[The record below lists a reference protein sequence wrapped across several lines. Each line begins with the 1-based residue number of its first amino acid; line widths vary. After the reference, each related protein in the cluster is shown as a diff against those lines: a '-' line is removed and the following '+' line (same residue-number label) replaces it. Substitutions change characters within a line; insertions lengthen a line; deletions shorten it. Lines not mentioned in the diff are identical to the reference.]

1 MTSPVPPPSSPTP
14 VPASRIRWRRG
25 RVTSLGRTWRDAV
38 ELTVEVPGDGELRAL
53 AHPSVVGSPEV
64 GDDVLLNTTA
74 WAQRLGTGGYALV
87 VAVPDRLPADPTG
100 PGHLVKGRYTPL
112 QVTVQG
118 VDEQDTEHHRVIA
131 DAEDLAGMPV
141 VVADLHSALPAVLA
155 GVQATD
161 PRLRV
166 AYVMTD
172 GGALP
177 AAFSRT
183 LDALAGSLAG
193 VVTVGQAFGGDLE
206 AVTVHTGLLA
216 ARHVLAADVTVV
228 AQGPGNLGTG
238 TPWGFSGVAAG
249 EACNAVAVLG
259 GRTVGALRVSDADP
273 RPRHRGVS
281 HHSLTAFGRVALTG
295 VTLVVPEGLPGEL
308 AEQVEE
314 DLAGQPDRNPVVAVA
329 TDGLDEA
336 LAALPVRLSTMG
348 RGLAEDHAYFLAAA
362 AAGRHAAQL
371 AAAAAA

>member
-1 MTSPVPPPSSPTP
+1 M
-14 VPASRIRWRRG
+14 
-25 RVTSLGRTWRDAV
+25 
-38 ELTVEVPGDGELRAL
+38 TVEVPGDGTLKAL

-64 GDDVLLNTTA
+64 GDEVLLNTTA

-118 VDEQDTEHHRVIA
+118 VDEQETEHHEVIA
-131 DAEDLAGMPV
+131 AAEDIAGMPV

-161 PRLRV
+161 PALRV

-216 ARHVLAADVTVV
+216 ARHVLRADITVV
-228 AQGPGNLGTG
+228 TQGPGNLGTG

-249 EACNAVAVLG
+249 EACNAVHVLG
-259 GRTVGALRVSDADP
+259 GQTVGALRISDADP

-281 HHSLTAFGRVALTG
+281 HHSLTAFGRVALGG
-295 VTLVVPEGLPGEL
+295 VTLVAPRGLGSDL
-308 AEQVEE
+308 GSQVEE
-314 DLAGQPDRNPVVAVA
+314 DLAGQPQRNRVEWVDS
-329 TDGLDEA
+329 DGLEA
-336 LAALPVRLSTMG
+336 ALEALPVRLSTMG
-348 RGLAEDHAYFLAAA
+348 RGLTEDQAYFLAAA
-362 AAGRHAAQL
+362 AAGRYAAQL
-371 AAAAAA
+371 TLFGPLPA